1 MIALRMTSHRLQVTS
16 YGLPVTG
23 SQGMLVGRALKDSQ
37 TDPAAAR
44 VRQLKGQSCTVRT
57 FVPEGL
63 SESSPVRSA
72 GK

>member
-16 YGLPVTG
+16 YG
-23 SQGMLVGRALKDSQ
+23 RALKDSQ

-44 VRQLKGQSCTVRT
+44 ARQLKGQSCTVRT